1 MNRAK
6 VVFLGAPGTGK
17 GTQAKKLSAKFGLPH
32 VSTGDIL
39 RNAVKKGTEQGLKA
53 KAVMDRG
60 DLVPDEVILGIVEN
74 RLDNP
79 DCARGFLLDGF
90 PRTLVQAEAFDKWD
104 SVNCAIQID
113 VPDDVLVKRLVLRRT
128 CPSCAV
134 MYHLEYQP
142 PKSQGVCDKCGTALV
157 QREDDREDV
166 VKSRFQ
172 VYMEKTEPLIGYYRQ
187 KDVLH
192 NVNGN
197 RDVETV
203 FSEIVQIVEAV
214 GEMNDE
220 G

>member
-17 GTQAKKLSAKFGLPH
+17 GTQAKKLSSKYGLPH

-39 RNAVKKGTEQGLKA
+39 RNAVKKGTELGLKA
-53 KAVMDRG
+53 KAIMDRG

-74 RLDNP
+74 RLVKP
-79 DCARGFLLDGF
+79 DCAKGFLLDGF
-90 PRTLVQAEAFDKWD
+90 PRTLAQAEAFDKWD
-104 SVNCAIQID
+104 SANCAIQID

-128 CPSCAV
+128 CPSCGS

-142 PKSQGVCDKCGTALV
+142 PAVEGVCDKCGTALV

-172 VYMEKTEPLIGYYRQ
+172 VYVKKTEPLIDYYRK

-192 NVNGN
+192 KVDGN
-197 RDVETV
+197 RDAETV
-203 FSEIVQIVEAV
+203 FSEIVQIVEAA
-214 GEMNDE
+214 GEMN
-220 G
+220 GQG

>member
-39 RNAVKKGTEQGLKA
+39 RDAVKTGTEQGLKE

-74 RLDNP
+74 RLVKP
-79 DCARGFLLDGF
+79 DCAKGFLLDGF

-128 CPSCAV
+128 CPLCAA

-142 PKSQGVCDKCGTALV
+142 PRSQGVCDKCGTALV